1 MQVAVRVTSR
11 LTQSCS
17 RQLTTFSDYLASN
30 FVRKGKKSIERMELV
45 EAVRY
50 YREAI
55 EGGGGGGKRSKIH
68 MYKFELTK
76 SLTQINIAKDMMCY
90 FKGFYF
96 GSHATFRFRHV
107 SNKNHKFQ
115 LKSERLCTTGSPK
128 FQNIK

>member
-30 FVRKGKKSIERMELV
+30 FVRYGKKSIERMEVV

-55 EGGGGGGKRSKIH
+55 EGGGGESVQ
-68 MYKFELTK
+68 KFTCISS
-76 SLTQINIAKDMMCY
+76 SLPN
-90 FKGFYF
+90 
-96 GSHATFRFRHV
+96 
-107 SNKNHKFQ
+107 
-115 LKSERLCTTGSPK
+115 L
-128 FQNIK
+128 